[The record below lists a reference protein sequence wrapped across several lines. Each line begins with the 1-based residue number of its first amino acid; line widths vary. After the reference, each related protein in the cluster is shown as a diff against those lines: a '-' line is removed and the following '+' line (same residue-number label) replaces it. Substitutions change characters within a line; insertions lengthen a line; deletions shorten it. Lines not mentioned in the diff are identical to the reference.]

1 MKKLKK
7 WNYSYSLLA
16 VLAVLVLVIEF
27 ASGGKLL
34 TVNSLTNMASQM
46 PELGIL
52 SIGMFVVIL
61 TAGID
66 LSITYLASL
75 AGVCSAFVLR
85 WGNEKEM
92 NLIPL
97 FLLAFLTAFLAAMA
111 GGILNGI
118 VVAKIGVH
126 PVLAT
131 IGSYTLFYGIANVLT
146 SGSAVSGFPKEYRLI
161 GKGRL
166 FGFVPVP
173 LVIFAAV
180 VLIAYILLD
189 KTVWG
194 RSVYMLG
201 SNAKAARY
209 SGIDTLKVNF
219 KVYLF
224 SAFFAFVAAI
234 VMTGRYS
241 SAKSDLG
248 SSYLL
253 KSVAV
258 AVLGGTNMAGG
269 EGSLKGVVIAA
280 CIIQVIGTGVSML
293 SLSSYFTD
301 ILVGVILLGVLLIKH
316 SGKTKQR

>member
-1 MKKLKK
+1 MKKIKK
-7 WNYSYSLLA
+7 WNYNYSLFA
-16 VLAVLVLVIEF
+16 VLLVLVAVIEIV
-27 ASGGKLL
+27 SGGKLL
-34 TVNSLTNMASQM
+34 TKNSLINMMSQM

-52 SIGMFVVIL
+52 SIGMFAVIL

-66 LSITYLASL
+66 LSITYLASFS
-75 AGVCSAFVLR
+75 GVCAAFVLR
-85 WGNEKEM
+85 WGNQKEM
-92 NLIPL
+92 NLTIL
-97 FLLAFLTAFLAAMA
+97 FLLAFLTAFAVAMI
-111 GGILNGI
+111 GGIVNGI

-146 SGSAVSGFPKEYRLI
+146 SGSAVSGFPKQYRLI
-161 GKGRL
+161 GKGKI
-166 FGFVPVP
+166 FGVIPVP
-173 LVIFAAV
+173 LLIFLV
-180 VLIAYILLD
+180 VVCIAYVLLD

-201 SNAKAARY
+201 SNARAARY
-209 SGIDTLKVNF
+209 SGIDTVKVNF

-293 SLSSYFTD
+293 KLSSYFTD

-316 SGKTKQR
+316 SGRRRQR

>member
-7 WNYSYSLLA
+7 WNYNYSLLTI
-16 VLAVLVLVIEF
+16 LAVLVIVIEI

-34 TVNSLTNMASQM
+34 KMKSIMNMASQM
-46 PELGIL
+46 PELGLL

-75 AGVCSAFVLR
+75 AGVCAAFVLR
-85 WGNEKEM
+85 WGNQQEM
-92 NLIPL
+92 NLVLL
-97 FLLAFLTAFLAAMA
+97 FLLAFLTAFVVAMA

-146 SGSAVSGFPKEYRLI
+146 SGSAVSGFPKEYRII
-161 GKGRL
+161 GKGEVL
-166 FGFVPVP
+166 GFLPIP
-173 LVIFAAV
+173 LLIFICAA
-180 VLIAYILLD
+180 LLAYFLLD

-201 SNAKAARY
+201 SNAKAAKY
-209 SGIDTLKVNF
+209 SGIDTLGVNF

-224 SAFFAFVAAI
+224 SAFFAFIAAI

-269 EGSLKGVVIAA
+269 EGSLAGVVIAA
-280 CIIQVIGTGVSML
+280 CIIQVIGTGVSMTR
-293 SLSSYFTD
+293 LSSYFTD
-301 ILVGVILLGVLLIKH
+301 VLIGIILLGVLLIKH
-316 SGKTKQR
+316 SRRAR